1 MANRYEVSSIVN
13 NSKKIENDGTIKYV
27 RRLSSVLY
35 PNFETTEDTKI
46 LSQEGDRLDLLA
58 KEFYGDE
65 SLWFVIAKANNLGK
79 GSMNVPAGIVVRVPF
94 YEEYSGI
101 RTLLADRN
109 DDR

>member
-1 MANRYEVSSIVN
+1 MANRYEVSTIVN
-13 NSKKIENDGTIKYV
+13 NSKKVETDGTVKSV
-27 RRLSSVLY
+27 RRLSSILY
-35 PNFETTEDTKI
+35 PKFETPNDTKI

-79 GSMNVPAGIVVRVPF
+79 GSMNIPGGMVIRVPF

-101 RTLLADRN
+101 RTLLIDRN